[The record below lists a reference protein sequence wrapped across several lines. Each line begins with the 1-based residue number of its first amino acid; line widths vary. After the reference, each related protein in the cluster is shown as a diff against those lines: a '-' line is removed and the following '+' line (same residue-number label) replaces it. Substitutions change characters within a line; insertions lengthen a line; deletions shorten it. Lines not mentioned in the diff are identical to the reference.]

1 MRFKTAFMLAIGSA
15 CLLALSI
22 VDFRHPPPDRAQP
35 QRARSDAGTGKGTQP
50 VEPPRVVLPRQV
62 RLPPLP
68 PAWRGA
74 AGFALVA
81 EARKYLGTNPT
92 RRKRLWCATFMNLV
106 LAKLGYAG
114 TKSDVARSFLHYGR
128 RLSGPR
134 IGAIAVLTR
143 GKEGGH
149 VGVVAGV
156 DKHRNPILISG
167 NFNRSVGIGV
177 YPRARVIAY
186 VAPTGAA
193 RVSRGRPTAAH
204 AVRAS
209 AGRTASRSRHATST
223 RTGRE
228 LAQRG
233 QRCDLRSGGCRRVAG
248 IERSASALQA
258 RAEVQP

>member
-35 QRARSDAGTGKGTQP
+35 QRARPTRDGKG
-50 VEPPRVVLPRQV
+50 RSLSC
-62 RLPPLP
+62 RLASCCRGRFACRRCRLQ
-68 PAWRGA
+68 WRGCGRVRTGRGSA
-74 AGFALVA
+74 QIS
-81 EARKYLGTNPT
+81 RHQSH

-149 VGVVAGV
+149 VGVVTGV
-156 DKHRNPILISG
+156 DAHRNPILISG
-167 NFNRSVGIGV
+167 NFNRQRRHRRLSARAGDRLCRADRRRARLTRPADRGPCGPGIGWPNGEPQSARNV
-177 YPRARVIAY
+177 DPDRPRAR
-186 VAPTGAA
+186 AA
-193 RVSRGRPTAAH
+193 R
-204 AVRAS
+204 
-209 AGRTASRSRHATST
+209 ST
-223 RTGRE
+223 M
-228 LAQRG
+228 
-233 QRCDLRSGGCRRVAG
+233 
-248 IERSASALQA
+248 
-258 RAEVQP
+258 